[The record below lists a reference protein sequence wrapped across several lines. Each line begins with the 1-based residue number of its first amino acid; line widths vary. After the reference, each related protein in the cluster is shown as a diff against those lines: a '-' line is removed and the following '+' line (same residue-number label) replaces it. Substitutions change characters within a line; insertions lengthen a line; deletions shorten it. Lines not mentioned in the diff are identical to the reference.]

1 MTETSI
7 SVVIPAFNAAPFL
20 AQALESALAELSALP
35 PGKIFE
41 ILVVDDGSTDAS
53 RDIAAGYASRGVRCL
68 RRTSQGGIGAARNTG
83 VAAAEGELL
92 AFLDADDLWP
102 TGRLAPL
109 LATLGAAGGRGM
121 AFGHIRQFACP
132 TMSPVLRGRLRVPQ
146 EPIAGYCAGAM
157 LLRRSDFFSV
167 GAFNETL
174 KVAEFIDWFGRARDS
189 GLAARLIE
197 QVVLERRIHG
207 ANQTIRHRADY
218 SDYALALKR
227 GLDRRR
233 PGVTS

>member
-1 MTETSI
+1 MTATLI

-20 AQALESALAELSALP
+20 AEALESALAEMSALP
-35 PGKIFE
+35 PGKSFE
-41 ILVVDDGSTDAS
+41 ILVVDDGSKDATP
-53 RDIAAGYASRGVRCL
+53 DIATGYAKRGVRCL
-68 RRTSQGGIGAARNTG
+68 ARSVQGGIGAARNTG
-83 VAAAEGELL
+83 VAAAQGELL

-102 TGRLAPL
+102 AGRLAL
-109 LATLGAAGGRGM
+109 LMAALDSAGVPCMVFGRLS
-121 AFGHIRQFACP
+121 QFACP
-132 TMSPVLRGRLRVPQ
+132 SMGAEVRARLRVPA

-157 LLRRSDFFSV
+157 LLRRSDFLSV

-174 KVAEFIDWFGRARDS
+174 RVAEFIDWFGRARDL
-189 GLAARLIE
+189 GIAIRLID

-233 PGVTS
+233 PGIVS

>member
-1 MTETSI
+1 
-7 SVVIPAFNAAPFL
+7 L
-20 AQALESALAELSALP
+20 AQAVESALAELSGLP
-35 PGKIFE
+35 PGKDFE
-41 ILVVDDGSTDAS
+41 ILVVDDCSTDATP
-53 RDIAAGYASRGVRCL
+53 DIAARYAGRGTRCL
-68 RRTSQGGIGAARNTG
+68 PRSAQGGIGAARNTG
-83 VAAAEGELL
+83 VAAAQGELL

-102 TGRLAPL
+102 AGRLAAL
-109 LATLGAAGGRGM
+109 MAALEFAGARGM
-121 AFGHIRQFACP
+121 AFGHTRQFACP
-132 TMSPVLRGRLRVPQ
+132 SMSPDVRARLRVPA

-157 LLRRSDFFSV
+157 LLPRRDFLSV

-174 KVAEFIDWFGRARDS
+174 RVAEFIDWFGRARDS
-189 GLAARLIE
+189 GLASRLID

-233 PGVTS
+233 PGAAS